1 MEGEIYCTF
10 ESARAIARLELLTKS
25 VFEFDVSVRVCVWVR
40 LRRSVLCAFATMYA
54 AFEHVVDLLCMCQC
68 LAH

>member
-1 MEGEIYCTF
+1 MEGVIYCTF

-40 LRRSVLCAFATMYA
+40 LRRSACAVCICY
-54 AFEHVVDLLCMCQC
+54 HVCGD
-68 LAH
+68 